1 MNDLLL
7 IGAALLLLAAGGANR
22 KAIARK
28 LGLPEDFGLSFFGAG
43 NDDQGGAGAAFS
55 PEPPRTDSGHLLSGN
70 VFEPFQLPSN
80 RKLTIEETFKLAQYY
95 AFDVFGGQLEPS
107 IITAMAIQESQLK
120 PWATRNESRGR
131 KSVGLMQTL
140 IGTAQD
146 MYNRG
151 YTAVGQPSEQSLM
164 KPHVSMYFGMAYMD
178 WLQRTYPARHDYD
191 GPHNNYWEWYV
202 RAYNGGPGWKNSKK
216 GREMTAVHWSKVK
229 ANLPLIDAT
238 LQGGLV

>member
-22 KAIARK
+22 KTIARK
-28 LGLPEDFGLSFFGAG
+28 LGLPEDFGLSIFGAG
-43 NDDQGGAGAAFS
+43 NSDQSGAGAAFS
-55 PEPPRTDSGHLLSGN
+55 PEVPRDDSAQATFQPH
-70 VFEPFQLPSN
+70 QLPSD
-80 RKLTIEETFKLAQYY
+80 RQLTVEEVFKLAQYY
-95 AFDVFGGQLEPS
+95 AFDVFGGHLEPT

-191 GPHNNYWEWYV
+191 GPHDNYWQWYV
-202 RAYNGGPGWKNSKK
+202 RAYNGGPGWENSKK

-229 ANLPLIDAT
+229 ANLRVVANAK
-238 LQGGLV
+238 GGFV